1 MATGQLAPTE
11 KVSSAGTVRHRS
23 QSGKELLDAKQVPI
37 QIMVPQSV
45 RRQVA
50 VVSAQRGES
59 IRTFVLR
66 ALREIGITVPDS
78 LLVDRRGRR
87 RQRGGNSNGQI

>member
-1 MATGQLAPTE
+1 MATSQLSATE
-11 KVSSAGTVRHRS
+11 KVSSAKTAGHQS
-23 QSGKELLDAKQVPI
+23 QSRKERLEAKQVPI
-37 QIMVPQSV
+37 QVMVPESV

-50 VVSAQRGES
+50 VMSAQRGES

-66 ALREIGITVPDS
+66 ALREIGISIPDS

-87 RQRGGNSNGQI
+87 RQPGGNSNGQI